1 MVSTRRSNFPSPP
14 PNAAL
19 ANALPDDP
27 PPPPPPPPNKPA
39 NHNEESQVA
48 QLKTINPNRTCQ
60 KKSTAI
66 EALEDQHQPQQK
78 TEALPPKALSP
89 GIQDDTAPGLT
100 ASHSADPDA
109 PDVESFAAAMSSARL
124 QREQEG
130 LVTSALK
137 RKRKS
142 RRRARLLLSPESE
155 QNKTLSYHERSLY
168 HDTPPRVLSAEV
180 LQAVQGTIG
189 AHQSSKNARRTE
201 ARLKNQKRKRAS
213 PRSTTLLK
221 DGGVALALAGR
232 QKIVSITANRKAG
245 PASFLQTS
253 LSKQGSRRV
262 SAAMVA
268 RIAKTAEW

>member
-1 MVSTRRSNFPSPP
+1 MVSTRRSNFSSPL

-19 ANALPDDP
+19 ARAVPDDAP
-27 PPPPPPPPNKPA
+27 PPPPSNRLA
-39 NHNEESQVA
+39 NRNEESQGA
-48 QLKTINPNRTCQ
+48 QLKTINAYPTCH
-60 KKSTAI
+60 KKTTAI

-78 TEALPPKALSP
+78 TEALAPKSLPP

-130 LVTSALK
+130 RVTSALK
-137 RKRKS
+137 RKRRS

-155 QNKTLSYHERSLY
+155 QNKTRSYHERSLY
-168 HDTPPRVLSAEV
+168 HDTPPRVLSVEA

-189 AHQSSKNARRTE
+189 AHQSSENARRTE
-201 ARLKNQKRKRAS
+201 VRLKSQKRKRAS
-213 PRSTTLLK
+213 PRSITFLK
-221 DGGVALALAGR
+221 DGGVAVALPGR
-232 QKIVSITANRKAG
+232 QKIVSITANRKAS

-253 LSKQGSRRV
+253 ISKQGSQRV

-268 RIAKTAEW
+268 RIAKKAEW